1 MSLLVI
7 TIISLCAI
15 GVIAAVILYGAATK
29 FKVEEDPRIDKVE
42 EVLPAANCGGC
53 GFPGC
58 RAFAEETTKV
68 EDLNELN
75 CPVGGAETMAQVAE
89 ILGQKVE
96 AKKKQVAVLLCNGTC
111 DHRPKINI
119 YDGATSCAVA
129 AMTYGG
135 DTGCEFGC
143 LGMGDC
149 VDACEFD
156 AMYMDETTGLPVVIE
171 DNCVACNGCVTACP
185 KDLLELRNVGPKSR
199 RIFVACKNEDKGGV
213 AKKSCETACIG
224 CSKCFK
230 ECKFDAI
237 TIANNLAY
245 IDYQKCVLCRKCV
258 AVCPTHAIHEL
269 NFPPRRE
276 PKQDKSPVKTLNNKE
291 QKVQVKVQNKETIID
306 RSVIEKLNDKDKE
319 E

>member
-1 MSLLVI
+1 MNLLVI

-15 GVIAAVILYGAATK
+15 GVVAAVILYVVATK

-42 EVLPAANCGGC
+42 EKLPAANCGGC

-58 RAFAEETTKV
+58 RAFAEETIKV

-75 CPVGGAETMAQVAE
+75 CPVGGAEVMAQVAE
-89 ILGQKVE
+89 ILGQKV
-96 AKKKQVAVLLCNGTC
+96 ATKKKQVAVLLCNGTC
-111 DHRPKINI
+111 SLRPKTNV
-119 YDGATSCAVA
+119 YDGATSCSVA

-143 LGMGDC
+143 LGMGEC
-149 VDACEFD
+149 VDACEFN

-185 KDLLELRNVGPKSR
+185 KDLLQLRNAGPKSR
-199 RIFVACKNEDKGGV
+199 RIYVACKNEEKGGV
-213 AKKSCETACIG
+213 AKKSCEAACIG

-237 TIANNLAY
+237 TIENNLAY
-245 IDYQKCVLCRKCV
+245 IDYEKCVLCRKCV
-258 AVCPTHAIHEL
+258 SVCPTNAIHEL

-276 PKQDKSPVKTLNNKE
+276 PKKDKKPERN
-291 QKVQVKVQNKETIID
+291 
-306 RSVIEKLNDKDKE
+306 IEKESVKIKTVEVVKNKNSETATELNPKDKIKE
-319 E
+319 D